1 MVGVWC
7 ALGSAICYGVADFA
21 GGMLSR
27 RANAVAIALAGQVGG
42 LLLTV
47 LAALLVPAPD
57 IAADDLAW
65 GAASGVGTGMGMA
78 FLYRGLS
85 QGAMSVVVPVSAV
98 GGLAL
103 PVAANVAILGDRP
116 STAAWLGLVAA
127 VPAMWCVSRTRTDET
142 TAGAAGV
149 ADGLA
154 ASLGIALQYLALA
167 QAGTASGLWPL
178 AVGRLAAVLAILPL
192 AGMTRSPLRLPPWLA
207 VQAGLVGGVAA
218 LALFLYLIATRHA
231 LVTVAVALSNFYP
244 ALPALL
250 GIVVLRERL
259 SHMQVGGLLLAGV
272 AVGLLSAI

>member
-1 MVGVWC
+1 MVGVWY